1 MSFLDLASEVL
12 NITETEKGD
21 KAYKTSN
28 NSCLDYFYMVGGKRN
43 DVEGVLS
50 LFIRA
55 FLDEPKTALKL
66 LLFTRDIKGG
76 LGERKLFRYLLVMLA
91 KYESETAK
99 LLIPSIVKYGRYD
112 DLLCLIGTPLEDDVI
127 ALIKKQLVEDLKNKK
142 EGKSISLLA
151 KWLPSIN
158 TSKDEAR
165 ATALYLAEKLGL
177 SKADYRKALSFL
189 RKGLIIENN
198 LREKDYSFNY
208 ESVPSSAMNNYRKAF
223 ERNDKKRFKD
233 YIKKVEKGEAE
244 MNIGVLDIVTFIKR
258 AQEAMSKS
266 EEADYYEATWKKLV
280 EESVINSKTLVVRD
294 GSGSMYSYWPNPNIM
309 PIHIANALT
318 LLTAARLTGE
328 FKDKFITFSNDSEIV
343 DMSNKKT
350 LFQKLLYLES
360 FDDCGTTNVQSVY
373 HMIIDVYKHPN
384 FKKEDAIE
392 QIMFVSDM
400 EFDQLRDRSGK
411 PSKLSN
417 LEYFKNEFAKFG
429 YKMPTV
435 IFWNVASRGKKV
447 PVTSNE
453 YGVKLISGGSKN
465 IIDMVINTKSIDP
478 LDFMYKALEPYAFI
492 DELIK

>member
-1 MSFLDLASEVL
+1 M
-12 NITETEKGD
+12 
-21 KAYKTSN
+21 
-28 NSCLDYFYMVGGKRN
+28 
-43 DVEGVLS
+43 
-50 LFIRA
+50 
-55 FLDEPKTALKL
+55 
-66 LLFTRDIKGG
+66 
-76 LGERKLFRYLLVMLA
+76 
-91 KYESETAK
+91 
-99 LLIPSIVKYGRYD
+99 
-112 DLLCLIGTPLEDDVI
+112 
-127 ALIKKQLVEDLKNKK
+127 EDLKNKK
-142 EGKSISLLA
+142 DGKSISLLA

-328 FKDKFITFSNDSEIV
+328 FKDKFVTFSNDSEIV
-343 DMSNKKT
+343 DMSSKKT

-400 EFDQLRDRSGK
+400 EFDQLRDRSGR
-411 PSKLSN
+411 PSNLSN
-417 LEYFKNEFAKFG
+417 LEYFKNEFAKLG